1 MQTKPF
7 RIGTRGSPLALAQA
21 AETRAR
27 LMAAHDLPEE
37 MFEIVVLST
46 TGDRIVDRPLSEIGG
61 KGLFTLELEE
71 QLTSGELDF
80 AVHSSKDMPT
90 VLPEGLHISAYLPR
104 EDIRDALIGRTAPSL
119 TALPDGA
126 VVGTASLRRQ
136 ALVRRIRP
144 DLQVT
149 VFRGS
154 VGTRLRKLDEGHVD
168 ATLLAFAGLKR
179 LAREEVVT
187 ELLDPAEFPPAP
199 AQGAICIES
208 RIGDTRIDALLEAIN
223 DRATSDAV
231 SCERAFLLAL
241 DGSCRTPIAGY
252 ALCDGGHLSFSGL
265 ILTPDGQQEYAVAME
280 GSRTDAER
288 IGKQAG
294 ETVRAA
300 AGPGFFESWT

>member
-1 MQTKPF
+1 QTKPF

-46 TGDRIVDRPLSEIGG
+46 TGDRVVDRPLSEIGG

-71 QLTSGELDF
+71 QLASGELDF

-126 VVGTASLRRQ
+126 MVGTASLRRQ

-149 VFRGS
+149 IFRGS

-168 ATLLAFAGLKR
+168 ATLLAYAGLKR
-179 LAREEVVT
+179 LAREEVIT
-187 ELLDPAEFPPAP
+187 ELLDPTTFPPAP
-199 AQGAICIES
+199 AQGAICIE
-208 RIGDTRIDALLEAIN
+208 
-223 DRATSDAV
+223 
-231 SCERAFLLAL
+231 
-241 DGSCRTPIAGY
+241 
-252 ALCDGGHLSFSGL
+252 
-265 ILTPDGQQEYAVAME
+265 
-280 GSRTDAER
+280 
-288 IGKQAG
+288 
-294 ETVRAA
+294 
-300 AGPGFFESWT
+300 

>member
-37 MFEIVVLST
+37 MFEIVILST
-46 TGDRIVDRPLSEIGG
+46 TGDRVVDRSLSEIGG

-71 QLTSGELDF
+71 QLASGDLDF

-90 VLPEGLHISAYLPR
+90 RLPDGLYISAYLPR
-104 EDIRDALIGRTAPSL
+104 EDFRDALIGRTAPTL

-136 ALVRRIRP
+136 ALIRRIRP
-144 DLQVT
+144 DIQVT
-149 VFRGS
+149 IFRGS
-154 VGTRLRKLDEGHVD
+154 VGTRLRKLNEGHVD
-168 ATLLAFAGLKR
+168 ATLLAYAGLKR
-179 LAREEVVT
+179 LAREEVIT
-187 ELLDPAEFPPAP
+187 ELLDPTTFPPAP

-208 RIGDTRIDALLEAIN
+208 RVGDARIDALLDPIN
-223 DRATSDAV
+223 HRPTFDAV
-231 SCERAFLLAL
+231 SCERAFLAAL

-252 ALCDGGHLSFSGL
+252 TVLDDEGLKFSGL
-265 ILTPDGQQEYAVAME
+265 ILTPDGKKEHSIEVE
-280 GSRTDAER
+280 GKRADAETLGR
-288 IGKQAG
+288 QAG
-294 ETVRAA
+294 EAVRAA
-300 AGPGFFESWT
+300 AGTEFFEGWA

>member
-27 LMAAHDLPEE
+27 LMAAHGLPEE

-46 TGDRIVDRPLSEIGG
+46 TGDRVVDRPLSEIGG

-71 QLTSGELDF
+71 QLASGDLDF

-126 VVGTASLRRQ
+126 IVGTASLRRQ

-149 VFRGS
+149 IFRGS

-187 ELLDPAEFPPAP
+187 ELLDPVEFPPAP

-208 RIGDTRIDALLEAIN
+208 RIGDKRIDALLEPVN
-223 DRATSDAV
+223 DRPTFDAV
-231 SCERAFLLAL
+231 SCERAFLMAL

-252 ALCDGGHLSFSGL
+252 ALCDGGNLRFSGL
-265 ILTPDGQQEYAVAME
+265 ILTPDGRQEYSVETE
-280 GSRTDAER
+280 GARSEAETLGR
-288 IGKQAG
+288 QAG
-294 ETVRAA
+294 ERVRTA
-300 AGPGFFESWT
+300 AGPGFFESWS

>member
-119 TALPDGA
+119 TALPHGA
-126 VVGTASLRRQ
+126 TVGTASLRRQ

-179 LAREEVVT
+179 LTREEVVT
-187 ELLDPAEFPPAP
+187 ELLEPEDFPPAP

-208 RIGDTRIDALLEAIN
+208 RIGDKRIDALLEVVN
-223 DRATSDAV
+223 DRPTYDAV

-252 ALCDGGHLSFSGL
+252 TRCDGDQLHFSGL
-265 ILTPDGQQEYAVAME
+265 ILTPDGQQEYGVE
-280 GSRTDAER
+280 LDGKRSNAEV
-288 IGKQAG
+288 IGRQAG

-300 AGPGFFESWT
+300 AGPGFFETWT